1 MTLRRISLSIGSVVL
16 GVILVCLLVKFG
28 KINLRLL
35 LQQVES
41 VSPVAFLKM
50 VLLNGILVYLSTEKW
65 RSIDAVLRH
74 PSDSVPS
81 QFESYVLSS
90 MGMALGLVLPVQIGM
105 STARTLG
112 TYTHGRPLKRGTA
125 GTLFEQSFDVLVVL
139 FMAGASGATWFFKG
153 GALMWMVS
161 AVVMTVFALLAA
173 RPSIALI
180 RWIAM
185 SYNARTAAP
194 HNRIL
199 RSLWDIQHSRLLNAG
214 LARRLVSLSTIRF
227 GVVVLMAAQTSEAIH
242 ANIPV
247 WHLAAAMP
255 FVVIATVVAVTPG
268 GIGVNEF
275 TSTTALNLFGTPLSV
290 AAGWSLANRVLVTA
304 SCFAVAGSA
313 VFMWGI
319 ERISASRKY
328 ANK

>member
-1 MTLRRISLSIGSVVL
+1 MTLRRVYLSFGSVVL
-16 GVILVCLLVKFG
+16 GVVLVGLLVKFG
-28 KINLRLL
+28 KINLRQLL
-35 LQQVES
+35 LQVES
-41 VSPVAFLKM
+41 VSPVAFLEL
-50 VLLNGILVYLSTEKW
+50 VLLNAILVYLSTEKW
-65 RSIDAVLRH
+65 RSIDAALRH

-81 QFESYVLSS
+81 QFEAYVLSS
-90 MGMALGLVLPVQIGM
+90 MGMAMGLVLPVQIGM

-139 FMAGASGATWFFKG
+139 FMAAASGTTWFFKG
-153 GALMWMVS
+153 GALMWMVL
-161 AVVMTVFALLAA
+161 AVAMTAFALLAVGPLMSLIQ
-173 RPSIALI
+173 RIAT
-180 RWIAM
+180 

-194 HNRIL
+194 QNRIL
-199 RSLWDIQHSRLLNAG
+199 RSLWDMKHSRLLNAG
-214 LARRLVSLSTIRF
+214 LARRLVTLSTIRF

-242 ANIPV
+242 ANIPI

-255 FVVIATVVAVTPG
+255 FVVMATAIAVTPG

-275 TSTTALNLFGTPLSV
+275 TSTTALNLFGTPLSI
-290 AAGWSLANRVLVTA
+290 AAGWSLANRVLAIA
-304 SCFAVAGSA
+304 SCFAVASCA
-313 VFMWGI
+313 VFVWGI

>member
-1 MTLRRISLSIGSVVL
+1 MTLRRVFLSIGSVVL

-41 VSPVAFLKM
+41 VSPVAFFKL

-65 RSIDAVLRH
+65 RSIDAALRH

-81 QFESYVLSS
+81 QLESYVLSS
-90 MGMALGLVLPVQIGM
+90 MGMAMGLVLPVQVGM

-125 GTLFEQSFDVLVVL
+125 GTLFEQSFDVLVVV
-139 FMAGASGATWFFKG
+139 FMAAASGTTWFFKG
-153 GALMWMVS
+153 DALMWMVS
-161 AVVMTVFALLAA
+161 AAAMTAFALLAVG
-173 RPSIALI
+173 PFIGLI
-180 RWIAM
+180 RWIAT

-194 HNRIL
+194 QNRIL
-199 RSLWDIQHSRLLNAG
+199 RSLWEIKHSRLLNASM
-214 LARRLVSLSTIRF
+214 ARRLVTLSTIRF
-227 GVVVLMAAQTSEAIH
+227 GVVVLMAGQTSEAIH
-242 ANIPV
+242 ANIPL
-247 WHLAAAMP
+247 WHMAAAMP
-255 FVVIATVVAVTPG
+255 FVVMATAIAVTPG

-275 TSTTALNLFGTPLSV
+275 TSTTALNLFGTPLTT
-290 AAGWSLANRVLVTA
+290 AAGWSLANRVLGTA
-304 SCFAVAGSA
+304 SCFAVASFA
-313 VFMWGI
+313 VFVWGI